1 MTQTIHPTF
10 GEWDVILLKLL
21 PTVWWCL
28 FLRCVQ
34 RKLGYLL
41 VLRNLVV
48 LLVVQVLFPKRCK
61 A

>member
-28 FLRCVQ
+28 FLKCFQ

-48 LLVVQVLFPKRCK
+48 L
-61 A
+61 